1 MTEAADAQARLFEEP
16 PATEGP
22 GASKRARA
30 SVGPV
35 VLTPEERALAERLPP
50 EIRLGGMSW
59 SYPGWAGSVYVRAA
73 SPRELA
79 RHGLPAYAAH
89 PLLRTVEIDRSYYD
103 PLTADAFRAYAAQ
116 VPDDFRFVVKA
127 HEDCTIDRFPTHA
140 RYGQRKGQPNPRFL
154 DGAYAAEVVVPP
166 IVEGLGAK
174 LGVILWQFPP
184 QDAGGAGAFARRLG
198 AFLERLQR
206 LPRGPVYAVELRTAA
221 LLGPAYG
228 DALAAAGA
236 VHCHNVWTAMPSPM
250 QQARLLPPATRRPLL
265 LRWLLR
271 RGDPYESA
279 QARFEPFDRLREED
293 PANRDEVTALAVR
306 AHRHGVPVIVT
317 VDNKAEGCAPQSILR
332 LARAIADGVRDAAPA
347 PAPDAAGAR

>member
-1 MTEAADAQARLFEEP
+1 LREAADTQARLFDEP
-16 PATEGP
+16 PPTEGP
-22 GASKRARA
+22 PAGKRGRV

-35 VLTPEERALAERLPP
+35 TPTAEARALAERLPP
-50 EIRLGGMSW
+50 AIRLGGMSW
-59 SYPGWAGSVYVRAA
+59 SYPGWAGSVYATAA

-103 PLTADAFRAYAAQ
+103 PLTAEAFRAYAAQ
-116 VPDDFRFVVKA
+116 VGDDFRFVVKA
-127 HEDCTIDRFPTHA
+127 HEDCTIERFPTHA
-140 RYGQRKGQPNPRFL
+140 RYGQRKGQTNPRFL
-154 DGAYAAEVVVPP
+154 DGGHAAEVVVPP
-166 IVEGLGAK
+166 IVEGLGPK

-198 AFLERLQR
+198 AFLQR

-228 DALAAAGA
+228 EALSAAGA

-265 LRWLLR
+265 MRWLLR
-271 RGDPYESA
+271 WGDPYESA

-293 PANRDEVTALAVR
+293 PANRGQVTALAVR

-317 VDNKAEGCAPQSILR
+317 VDNKAEGCAPQSVFR
-332 LARAIADGVRDAAPA
+332 LARDIADGVGDGAPEPA
-347 PAPDAAGAR
+347 PATDGA